1 MSDPVQGQL
10 THPPASDEPA
20 TEVGEGRDFLLDEA
34 LPGTVAGIVGG
45 TLMML
50 VYMGGSWIF
59 GHGPWD
65 GPKMIS
71 SLFFRHVLLD
81 DLGTGSILL
90 GLGIHYAVSCSLAVA
105 FAMALPRY
113 NSTMFAT
120 FPLAVLYS
128 LAMYVVMVYFVASW
142 AAPLFARDVIH
153 ALWFVGHLVWG
164 AALGLIE
171 PLRSRVWTESRL
183 VPRFIRREAHGHAA
197 WD

>member
-1 MSDPVQGQL
+1 MSDEIQGQG
-10 THPPASDEPA
+10 TQAPANDEPA
-20 TEVGEGRDFLLDEA
+20 TLPGEGRDFLLDEA
-34 LPGTVAGIVGG
+34 IPGTLAGIIGG

-59 GHGPWD
+59 GNGPWD

-71 SLFFRHVLLD
+71 SLFFRHVLLS
-81 DLGTGSILL
+81 DLGTTSILL
-90 GLGIHYAVSCSLAVA
+90 GLAIHYAVSCSLAVA

-128 LAMYVVMVYFVASW
+128 MAMYVVMVYFVASW
-142 AAPLFARDVIH
+142 AAPLFARDIIH
-153 ALWFVGHLVWG
+153 PLWFVGQLAWG
-164 AALGLIE
+164 ACLGLIE
-171 PLRSRVWTESRL
+171 PMRSRRWVESRL
-183 VPRFIRREAHGHAA
+183 VPAFIRREAHGHAA